1 MSTAPRAAGVR
12 SVLRARLAA
21 LRAHPEAGS
30 TTVELTLLAPV
41 FILFFL
47 LVVALGRV
55 TVAHGKVQDAAFAA
69 ARAATLAPN
78 AAAAASAAE
87 SAAAQSL
94 ANASVVCR
102 SFSVQASVGSL
113 APGSQ
118 VSVRVDCTVGLADVA
133 GLRLPGASAQS
144 ATSVSVVDRFRNLD
158 GPAGGNAP

>member
-1 MSTAPRAAGVR
+1 MSTAPRASVR
-12 SVLRARLAA
+12 SVLRARLAG
-21 LRAHPEAGS
+21 LRTHPESGS
-30 TTVELTLLAPV
+30 TTIELTLLAPV
-41 FILFFL
+41 FILLFL

-55 TVAHGKVQDAAFAA
+55 TVAHGKVQDAAFAG

-94 ANASVVCR
+94 ANAGVVCR

-118 VSVRVDCTVGLADVA
+118 VSVHVNCTVGLADVA
-133 GLRLPGASAQS
+133 GLRLPGVSTQS
-144 ATSVSVVDRFRNLD
+144 ATSVSVVDRFRNVD
-158 GPAGGNAP
+158 GPTGGNAP